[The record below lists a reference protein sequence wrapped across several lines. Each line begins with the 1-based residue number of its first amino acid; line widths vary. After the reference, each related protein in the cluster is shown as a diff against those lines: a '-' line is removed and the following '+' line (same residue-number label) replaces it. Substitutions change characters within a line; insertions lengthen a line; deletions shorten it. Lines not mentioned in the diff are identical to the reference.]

1 MKTLI
6 LVRHAKSSW
15 DDPTLSDQHRPLNDR
30 GKRNA
35 SKMGKRLTKRDVKVD
50 LILSSPAKRAIKTAW
65 LLADELDYKHKD
77 IVVDARLYPGTVNEL
92 RNVIYNLG
100 KKLHRVMVISH
111 HPALSML
118 ARRFAADIAH
128 MPTCAVAEFKFN
140 AATWPDVRKATLR
153 TASLDLP
160 KIRGKPLILR
170 AS

>member
-15 DDPTLSDQHRPLNDR
+15 DDPALSDEDRPLNER

-35 SKMGKRLTKRDVKVD
+35 SKMGKRLTKRDVKVE
-50 LILSSPAKRAIKTAW
+50 LILSSPAKRAIKTAY
-65 LLADELDYKHKD
+65 LLADALEYRHKD

-92 RNVIYNLG
+92 RNVIYDLG

-118 ARRFAADIAH
+118 ARRFASDIAH
-128 MPTCAVAEFKFN
+128 MPTCAVAEFEFN
-140 AATWPDVRKATLR
+140 AETWPDVRKATLK

-160 KIRGKPLILR
+160 KIRAKPLILP